1 MFIAFAIVLVLVGIC
16 PFAAMLGWAVLPNL
30 VPILVA
36 AGLLAVAL
44 QIEPGDRH
52 RVAEL
57 AWPLAAGAIVLACW
71 IIVQTLPLP
80 ISNAPPLAWIS
91 QLVHPVWPS
100 AAEALQKPIA
110 GRITVDAGVT
120 FVALVQVLSFLGATL
135 LAMAVALDRERAEA
149 VLVGLTIAAALLA
162 AVATYMFL
170 FQVAGFAAREEALD
184 AACLGLVLS
193 AASGTL
199 AYERGKRRRRERG
212 RARFGVIVILSVVA
226 FAASLLAILVAG
238 SGPLLFAAAAGLV
251 TFASVVVVRR
261 LDLGRWGAAV
271 IGATGIVI
279 FFVVAFRAAGT
290 NPDPGLAF
298 VAANSASLDLTR
310 RISADAPVVGTGAGT
325 FSSLVQIYRPSDMG
339 TASLEAVTAAA
350 KVSIELGR
358 PVLWLLVGAAVI
370 TVLWLLRGAL
380 RRGRDYV
387 YPAAGA
393 ASLVT
398 LAILAF
404 VNVGLFGS
412 AIALL
417 VAAVLG
423 LALAQ
428 ASGSGTSA

>member
-1 MFIAFAIVLVLVGIC
+1 MFIAFAIVLVLVGFC
-16 PFAAMLGWAVLPNL
+16 PFVAMLGWAVLPNL

-36 AGLLAVAL
+36 AGLLVVAL

-52 RVAEL
+52 RVSEL

-91 QLVHPVWPS
+91 QLVHPVWQS

-120 FVALVQVLSFLGATL
+120 IVALVQVLSFLGATL
-135 LAMAVALDRERAEA
+135 LVMAVTLDRERAEA
-149 VLVGLTIAAALLA
+149 VLVGLTIATTLLA
-162 AVATYMFL
+162 AVATTMLL
-170 FQVAGFAAREEALD
+170 FQGAGFAAREEALD
-184 AACLGLVLS
+184 SACLGLVLS

-199 AYERGKRRRRERG
+199 AYERGKRRRRERD
-212 RARFGVIVILSVVA
+212 RARFGVIVILSIVGFVV
-226 FAASLLAILVAG
+226 SLLAILVAH

-261 LDLGRWGAAV
+261 LDLGRWGAVV

-279 FFVVAFRAAGT
+279 FLVVAFRAAGT
-290 NPDPGLAF
+290 NPDPRLAF
-298 VAANSASLDLTR
+298 VEANSASLDLTR
-310 RISADAPVVGTGAGT
+310 RIATDAPSLGTGAGT

-370 TVLWLLRGAL
+370 TALWLLRGAL
-380 RRGRDYV
+380 RRGRDYA
-387 YPAAGA
+387 YPAVGA

-412 AIALL
+412 AISLL
-417 VAAVLG
+417 VATVLG
-423 LALAQ
+423 LAIAQ